1 MTTEKLIKAIKDYE
15 RHALPISKNVF
26 TGNNITAELIEKH
39 CNRYGIN
46 CQEEQPLL
54 IVNDSIVGSFGGYG
68 WTGLMITDKTLYY
81 KCTKDSFLSGL
92 IALSSKG
99 IIPLEQVHTIAIG
112 HHDTCFGTA
121 YVGHQLVI
129 NNEVM
134 GLLRMG
140 GSIEY
145 DEKAISQL
153 THIFKATR

>member
-1 MTTEKLIKAIKDYE
+1 MTTEKIIKAIKNYE
-15 RHALPISKNVF
+15 CHALPVSKNVF
-26 TGNNITAELIEKH
+26 TGDNITAELIEKH
-39 CNRYGIN
+39 CSRYGIT

-81 KCTKDSFLSGL
+81 KCTKDSFFSGL

-145 DEKAISQL
+145 DDKAITQL

>member
-26 TGNNITAELIEKH
+26 TGDNITAELIEKH

-46 CQEEQPLL
+46 CQGEQPIL
-54 IVNDSIVGSFGGYG
+54 IVNDSIVDSFGGYG
-68 WTGLMITDKTLYY
+68 WTGLMITNKTLYY

-92 IALSSKG
+92 VALSSKG
-99 IIPLEQVHTIAIG
+99 IIPLDQVHTIAIG

-129 NNEVM
+129 NNEIM

-140 GSIEY
+140 GGIEF
-145 DEKAISQL
+145 DDKAISQL

>member
-1 MTTEKLIKAIKDYE
+1 MTTKNLIKAIKDYE

-39 CNRYGIN
+39 CNRYGIT

-68 WTGLMITDKTLYY
+68 WTGLMITDKTLHY

-92 IALSSKG
+92 VALSSKG

-129 NNEVM
+129 NNEIM

-140 GSIEY
+140 GGIEF
-145 DEKAISQL
+145 DDKAISQL
-153 THIFKATR
+153 TYIFKATR

>member
-39 CNRYGIN
+39 CNRYGIT

-81 KCTKDSFLSGL
+81 KCTKESFLSGL
-92 IALSSKG
+92 VALSSKG

>member
-15 RHALPISKNVF
+15 CHALPISKNVF
-26 TGNNITAELIEKH
+26 TGDNITAELIEKH

-46 CQEEQPLL
+46 CQGEQPIL

-92 IALSSKG
+92 VALSSKG

-140 GSIEY
+140 EGIEF
-145 DEKAISQL
+145 DDKAISQL

>member
-26 TGNNITAELIEKH
+26 TGDNITAELIEKH

-46 CQEEQPLL
+46 CQGEQPIL

-68 WTGLMITDKTLYY
+68 WTRLMITDKTLYY

-92 IALSSKG
+92 VALSSKG

>member
-26 TGNNITAELIEKH
+26 TGNNITAELLEKH

-46 CQEEQPLL
+46 CQGEQPIL

-81 KCTKDSFLSGL
+81 KCTKDSFFSGL

>member
-26 TGNNITAELIEKH
+26 TGDNITAELIEKH

-46 CQEEQPLL
+46 CQGEQPIL
-54 IVNDSIVGSFGGYG
+54 IVNDSIVDSFGGYG
-68 WTGLMITDKTLYY
+68 WTGLMITNKTLYY

-92 IALSSKG
+92 VALSSKG

>member
-39 CNRYGIN
+39 CNRYGIT

-92 IALSSKG
+92 VALSSKG

-129 NNEVM
+129 NNEVI

-140 GSIEY
+140 GGIEY

>member
-26 TGNNITAELIEKH
+26 TGDNITAELIEKH

-46 CQEEQPLL
+46 CQGEQPIL
-54 IVNDSIVGSFGGYG
+54 IVNDSIVDSFGGYG
-68 WTGLMITDKTLYY
+68 WTGLMITNKTLYY

-92 IALSSKG
+92 VALSSKG

-129 NNEVM
+129 NNEIM

-140 GSIEY
+140 GGIEF
-145 DEKAISQL
+145 DDKAISQL
-153 THIFKATR
+153 THIFKVTR

>member
-26 TGNNITAELIEKH
+26 TGDNITAELIEKH

-46 CQEEQPLL
+46 CQGEQPIL
-54 IVNDSIVGSFGGYG
+54 IVNDSIVGSFGGYS

-92 IALSSKG
+92 VALSSKD

>member
-15 RHALPISKNVF
+15 RHALPISKNIF

-39 CNRYGIN
+39 CNRYGIT

-92 IALSSKG
+92 VALSSKG

>member
-26 TGNNITAELIEKH
+26 TGDNITAELIEKH

-46 CQEEQPLL
+46 CQGEQPIL

-92 IALSSKG
+92 VALSSKG
-99 IIPLEQVHTIAIG
+99 IIPFEQVHTIAIG

-153 THIFKATR
+153 THIFKATT

>member
-39 CNRYGIN
+39 CNRYGIT

-92 IALSSKG
+92 VALSSKG

-129 NNEVM
+129 NNEIM

-140 GSIEY
+140 GCIEF
-145 DEKAISQL
+145 DDKAISQL
-153 THIFKATR
+153 TYIFKATR

>member
-39 CNRYGIN
+39 CNRYGIT
-46 CQEEQPLL
+46 CQGEQPIL

-81 KCTKDSFLSGL
+81 KCTKDSFFSGL

>member
-1 MTTEKLIKAIKDYE
+1 MTTENIIKAIKDYE
-15 RHALPISKNVF
+15 RHALPISKNIF

-39 CNRYGIN
+39 CNRYGIT

-92 IALSSKG
+92 VALSSKG

>member
-1 MTTEKLIKAIKDYE
+1 MTTENIIKAIKDYE
-15 RHALPISKNVF
+15 FHAFPISKNVF

-39 CNRYGIN
+39 CNRYGIT

-92 IALSSKG
+92 VALSSKG

>member
-1 MTTEKLIKAIKDYE
+1 MRKENIIKAIKDYE
-15 RHALPISKNVF
+15 SHALPLSKNVF
-26 TGNNITAELIEKH
+26 TGDNITAELIEKH
-39 CNRYGIN
+39 SCRYGIN
-46 CQEEQPLL
+46 CQGEQPLL

-92 IALSSKG
+92 IAFSSKV
-99 IIPLEQVHTIAIG
+99 QTIAIG
-112 HHDTCFGTA
+112 NHDACFGTA

-140 GSIEY
+140 GDVEF
-145 DEKAISQL
+145 DDKAISQL
-153 THIFKATR
+153 NHIFKAAR

>member
-26 TGNNITAELIEKH
+26 TGDNITAELIEKH

-46 CQEEQPLL
+46 CQGEQPIL

-92 IALSSKG
+92 VALSSKG
-99 IIPLEQVHTIAIG
+99 IIPLEQVHTISIG

-153 THIFKATR
+153 THIFKTTR

>member
-26 TGNNITAELIEKH
+26 TGDNITAELIEKH

-81 KCTKDSFLSGL
+81 KCTKDSFFSGL
-92 IALSSKG
+92 VALSSKG
-99 IIPLEQVHTIAIG
+99 IIPLEQVHTISIG

-145 DEKAISQL
+145 DDKAISQL

>member
-1 MTTEKLIKAIKDYE
+1 MTIEKLIKAIKDYE

-26 TGNNITAELIEKH
+26 TGDNITAELIEKH

-46 CQEEQPLL
+46 CQGELPIL

-92 IALSSKG
+92 VALSSKG

>member
-26 TGNNITAELIEKH
+26 TGDNITAELIEKH

-46 CQEEQPLL
+46 CQGEQPIL

-92 IALSSKG
+92 VALSSKG
-99 IIPLEQVHTIAIG
+99 IIPLEQVHTISIG

-134 GLLRMG
+134 GLLRMS

>member
-26 TGNNITAELIEKH
+26 TGDNITAELIEKH

-46 CQEEQPLL
+46 CQGELPIL

-92 IALSSKG
+92 VALSSKG

>member
-26 TGNNITAELIEKH
+26 TGDNITAELIEKH

-81 KCTKDSFLSGL
+81 KCTKDSFFSGL
-92 IALSSKG
+92 VALSSKG
-99 IIPLEQVHTIAIG
+99 IIPLEQVHTISIG

-145 DEKAISQL
+145 DDQAISQL

>member
-1 MTTEKLIKAIKDYE
+1 MTTENLIKAIKDYE
-15 RHALPISKNVF
+15 RHALPISKNIF

-92 IALSSKG
+92 VALSSKG

-145 DEKAISQL
+145 DEKAINQL